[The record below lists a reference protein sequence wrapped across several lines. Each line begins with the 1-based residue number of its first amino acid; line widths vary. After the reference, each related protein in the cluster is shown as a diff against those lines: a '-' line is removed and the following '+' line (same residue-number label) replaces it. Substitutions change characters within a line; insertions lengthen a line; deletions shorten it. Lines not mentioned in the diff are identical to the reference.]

1 METIPRLPPQSLYI
15 VKPVEGLST
24 TEVFKSLDMS
34 ECSEKNPRELLR
46 KMEKGVI
53 FADFVNDLE
62 IPSFR
67 LMPKLKEL
75 KEDLYKAGFNTIC
88 RYVVFRT
95 AGIDS
100 KEIVGEMSRALYT
113 QLLDEIVNGAAKLI
127 RHLRLSEIGAS
138 GQHPM

>member
-1 METIPRLPPQSLYI
+1 
-15 VKPVEGLST
+15 
-24 TEVFKSLDMS
+24 
-34 ECSEKNPRELLR
+34 
-46 KMEKGVI
+46 MEKGVI

-67 LMPKLKEL
+67 LMPKLKKL
-75 KEDLYKAGFNTIC
+75 KEGLYKAGLTTIC

-100 KEIVGEMSRALYT
+100 KEILGEMSRAFYA

-127 RHLRLSEIGAS
+127 RHLRFSEIGAS
-138 GQHPM
+138 GRHPM